1 VDGDGVERVDG
12 ESVNTENLRNLEER
26 KVERR
31 ESVKRR
37 KGPMCIL
44 NSQINIEK
52 VL

>member
-1 VDGDGVERVDG
+1 VDGGDVEKVDG
-12 ESVNTENLRNLEER
+12 ESASTENSRNLEKQ

-37 KGPMCIL
+37 KEPMCIL